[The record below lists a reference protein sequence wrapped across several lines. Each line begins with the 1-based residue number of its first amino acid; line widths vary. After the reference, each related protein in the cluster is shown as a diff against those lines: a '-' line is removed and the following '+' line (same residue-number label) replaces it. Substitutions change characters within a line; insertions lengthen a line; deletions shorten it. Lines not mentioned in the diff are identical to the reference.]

1 MGRKEE
7 KGRRKRVKEKG
18 KGEKIEIESIK
29 KKKQK
34 ACDWVYLISFISLF
48 HLFNLISFCFISF
61 FPSEMSLT
69 I

>member
-48 HLFNLISFCFISF
+48 HLFNLISFRFISF